1 MFPFIKNVF
10 NIFGRNIQLTSRKD
24 GNTKFF
30 ILPQHD
36 YSILMEKIDYADVHT
51 TEKTGDMITKKTYPD
66 AIKVYTATVPYL
78 YKCNGF
84 WAPFKEKLNRNMW
97 IRLTKVDCEEEIRY
111 LIVTKEFAQSIR
123 DGSVSND
130 RSLVKMLNKCI
141 LISPK
146 TIENYDRNSN
156 TVDVSEFDSEN

>member
-1 MFPFIKNVF
+1 MFPFTKNVL
-10 NIFGRNIQLTSRKD
+10 NMFGKNIQLTSCK
-24 GNTKFF
+24 NENAKFF
-30 ILPQHD
+30 TLPQHD
-36 YSILMEKIDYADVHT
+36 YSILMEKINYADVHT
-51 TEKTGDMITKKTYPD
+51 TEKTGEVITKKTYPD
-66 AIKVYTATVPYL
+66 AIAVYTATVPYF
-78 YKCNGF
+78 YKSNGI

-123 DGSVSND
+123 DESVSND